1 MRIAFLGSG
10 AFGLPSLLALATSHH
25 EILHVI
31 SQPDRPAGR
40 GKTLTPTPVS
50 TWALARGLPLTRTEN
65 ANASDVLALLRALQP
80 ECLVVIAFGQK
91 LSDELLTIAPRGGIN
106 LHSSLLPRYRGAAP
120 INWAILNNDPLAGV
134 SVITITRIMDAGD
147 ILATASTPVEPSETA
162 GELHDRLADL
172 GAPLLPRVLDALA
185 AGTETRLKQDP
196 TLATRAPKL
205 HRDIAWV
212 DWTRPAAEVSA
223 RIRGLSPWPGVQV
236 ELLTPDGKVRTQAT
250 ILKCLAHDGPAHS
263 PEKCGS
269 VLPDR
274 TIACGT
280 GSLAIL
286 TIQPQG
292 KKPMDL
298 PSFANGYSLRES
310 LRFRSVV
317 TPPPQAL

>member
-40 GKTLTPTPVS
+40 GKNLTPTPAS

-65 ANASDVLALLRALQP
+65 ANAPDVLALLRQLQP

-120 INWAILNNDPLAGV
+120 INWTVLNNDPLAGV
-134 SVITITRIMDAGD
+134 SVITITSIMDAGD

-172 GAPLLPRVLDALA
+172 GAPLLPQVLDALA
-185 AGTETRLKQDP
+185 NGTETRLKQDP

-205 HRDIAWV
+205 HRDLAWV
-212 DWTRPAAEVSA
+212 DWTRPALEVSA

-236 ELLTPDGKVRTQAT
+236 QLLTPDGQTRTQAT
-250 ILKCLAHDGPAHS
+250 LLKCLAHDGPPHS

-280 GSLAIL
+280 GSLSIL

-298 PSFANGYSLRES
+298 PAFANGYSLRPT
-310 LRFRSVV
+310 LRFKSIV
-317 TPPPQAL
+317 TPPPHAL